1 MGQTTSSAQLA
12 SDRNETRRSA
22 QMPPVVRNMMLAI
35 LTLLLAGGLY
45 LYAVRGDALMADL
58 SAIAAL
64 ICG

>member
-12 SDRNETRRSA
+12 NDRNETRRSA
-22 QMPPVVRNMMLAI
+22 QMPPIVRNTMLAI

-58 SAIAAL
+58 STIAAL